1 MTASDTDRAAP
12 DAALIAPG
20 GAIWMTAAALAAI
33 AAMVIVPLAAG
44 PAAGEL
50 YAVAA
55 SVLAAVPFL
64 AIALVRQFH
73 HVGRTGWWSVIL
85 LLPLT
90 ALALGQIAFW
100 QVFFNAPQQA
110 AVLMSLVRNQLL
122 LRETTLALLLSA
134 FLALATIYVI
144 YKATTRPK

>member
-1 MTASDTDRAAP
+1 MDRATAE
-12 DAALIAPG
+12 AALILPG
-20 GAIWMTAAALAAI
+20 GAIWMTAAALAAV
-33 AAMVIVPLAAG
+33 AAMAIVPLVAG

-50 YAVAA
+50 YGVAA

-73 HVGRTGWWSVIL
+73 HVGRSGWWSLIL
-85 LLPLT
+85 LMPLT

-110 AVLMSLVRNQLL
+110 AVMMSLARNQLL
-122 LRETTLALLLSA
+122 LRETTIALLLAA

-144 YKATTRPK
+144 YKATTRPN